1 MDSDV
6 RTVDRSD
13 IALHGIASE
22 ESRLNMGIYVK
33 GARMPNCCL
42 ECMLYNGHGCK
53 ATMQMF
59 HPITNVGVRVDSC
72 PLVEVEEPHGRLI
85 DADALADD
93 LEYDAANEQD
103 IYKANCASWLRSN
116 CNQTII
122 EAEGE

>member
-1 MDSDV
+1 MDSDE
-6 RTVDRSD
+6 RTVAWSNT
-13 IALHGIASE
+13 IVHGIASE

-122 EAEGE
+122 EAENE